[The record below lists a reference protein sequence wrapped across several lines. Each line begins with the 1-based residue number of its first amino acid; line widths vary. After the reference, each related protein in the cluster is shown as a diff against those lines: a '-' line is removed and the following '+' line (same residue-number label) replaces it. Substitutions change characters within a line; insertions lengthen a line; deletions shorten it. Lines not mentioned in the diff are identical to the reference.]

1 MTNVPITAVL
11 QDRNLTVARNDVA
24 STSVA
29 LAMTAYWVDNGAN
42 QMVTDTGDNLI
53 FNFSTTAYP
62 IELTAV
68 LKDRD
73 LTAERL

>member
-1 MTNVPITAVL
+1 MTNIPLTAIL

-24 STSVA
+24 STSVT
-29 LAMTAYWVDNGAN
+29 LAMTAYWVDDGAN

-73 LTAERL
+73 LTVERL

>member
-24 STSVA
+24 STSVT
-29 LAMTAYWVDNGAN
+29 LAMTAYWVDDGAN

-73 LTAERL
+73 LTVERL

>member
-1 MTNVPITAVL
+1 MTNIPLTAVL
-11 QDRNLTVARNDVA
+11 QDRDLTVARHDVA
-24 STSVA
+24 DTSVS
-29 LAMTAYWVDNGAN
+29 LTAIVNWVDDGAN

-53 FNFSTTAYP
+53 FNYGYTAYP

-73 LTAERL
+73 LTVERL

>member
-1 MTNVPITAVL
+1 MTNINLTAVL
-11 QDRNLTVARNDVA
+11 QDRDLTVSRNDVA
-24 STSVA
+24 DTSVS
-29 LAMTAYWVDNGAN
+29 LTAIVNWVDDGAN

-73 LTAERL
+73 LTVERL